1 MKTSNRP
8 WTAPI
13 VLPES
18 AFVVLWERLGLGD
31 LPRALFIPSPGATD
45 EERAEVEHRATATLE
60 RVGIGAGGGLTGAAE
75 NALRLLAEPP
85 AEYYG
90 WLVPPG
96 GDTIGLTAVTDG
108 RRAVLAALA
117 DGFVHLVPV
126 AAHDIAGALCREL
139 PLEGPTAG
147 EAFAVGADDP
157 RLRDLLAPGRLGTR
171 AQFFVS
177 VAGRGRRL
185 RSPHAIG
192 YAETRQG
199 NWFFHALGEGDRI
212 TAVPA
217 RAEILSVLF
226 ERTSRWLSD
235 HPLPA
240 GMARKGNN
248 HRGGWAGN
256 RNA

>member
-1 MKTSNRP
+1 MTTSSRP

-31 LPRALFIPSPGATD
+31 LPRALFIPSPGTSD
-45 EERAEVEHRATATLE
+45 EERAEVERLATATLA
-60 RVGIGAGGGLTGAAE
+60 RTGIGAGGGLTGAAE
-75 NALRLLAEPP
+75 YALRLLAEPQS
-85 AEYYG
+85 EYYG
-90 WLVPPG
+90 WLVPSG

-108 RRAVLAALA
+108 RQAVLAALA
-117 DGFVHLVPV
+117 NGVVHLVPV
-126 AAHDIAGALCREL
+126 DTHDIAGALCREL
-139 PLEGPTAG
+139 PLEGGSAN
-147 EAFAVGADDP
+147 ESFAVGADDP
-157 RLRDLLAPGRLGTR
+157 RLRDLLAPGRLGAR

-185 RSPHAIG
+185 RSSHAIG
-192 YAETRQG
+192 YAETRRG
-199 NWFFHALGEGDRI
+199 NWFFHALDEEDRI

-226 ERTSRWLSD
+226 ERTSRRLS
-235 HPLPA
+235 A
-240 GMARKGNN
+240 STGMARKGNS

-256 RNA
+256 RNM